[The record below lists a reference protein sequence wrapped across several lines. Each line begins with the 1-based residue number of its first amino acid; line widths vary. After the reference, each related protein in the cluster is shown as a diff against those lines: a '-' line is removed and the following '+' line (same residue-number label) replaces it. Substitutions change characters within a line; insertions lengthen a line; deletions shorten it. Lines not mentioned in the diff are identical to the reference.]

1 MYIGLLGL
9 YTDFM
14 KRIIFLI
21 VTFMSFSAKA
31 DMKFL
36 WKETTDGASISA
48 YCIFANSK
56 EDVGTIYLIARPA
69 SVTKSTAITVTPFY
83 RLSGGNAGNKN
94 EVIDCYRRG

>member
-1 MYIGLLGL
+1 
-9 YTDFM
+9 M
-14 KRIIFLI
+14 KRIIFSI
-21 VTFMSFSAKA
+21 VTFISFSAKA

-69 SVTKSTAITVTPFY
+69 NVTKSTSITVTP
-83 RLSGGNAGNKN
+83 LVE
-94 EVIDCYRRG
+94 EVNNQNPYMYCTR

>member
-31 DMKFL
+31 DMQFL
-36 WKETTDGASISA
+36 WKETSDGATINA
-48 YCIFANSK
+48 YCIFESSSN
-56 EDVGTIYLIARPA
+56 VIGTIYLIARPA
-69 SVTKSTAITVTPFY
+69 SVTKSTAITVTP
-83 RLSGGNAGNKN
+83 LVE
-94 EVIDCYRRG
+94 EVNNQNPYMYCTR